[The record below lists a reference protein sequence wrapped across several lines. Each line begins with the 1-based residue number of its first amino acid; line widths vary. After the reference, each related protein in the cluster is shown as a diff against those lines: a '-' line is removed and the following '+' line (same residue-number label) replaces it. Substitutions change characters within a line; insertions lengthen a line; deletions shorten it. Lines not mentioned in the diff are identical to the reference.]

1 MSFLQE
7 AHHFNVEQLNIN
19 AGGAGRHY
27 DSTNFRDVLSSN
39 VSFEAMHDS
48 SQRADAP
55 KCHAE
60 TRTAVQEEIMGWIV
74 HGDGDEQPTRIMW
87 LTGPAGSGKTAIMG
101 TIAETCE
108 ERDLLGASFFF
119 SSYAGT
125 ASRCS
130 KRFLIPTLAHQMI
143 SIEGYGQLGEKIL
156 ASVERTPMISAS
168 NATVA
173 RRVLIIDGL
182 DEVSAETAQDIGRDE
197 ARQANEAEQV
207 EILSTLLHAA
217 NDPSFPFRILIA
229 SRPERVI
236 RGFFSSK
243 KAKCGTRQ
251 LVLDNEYDPG
261 ADIALFLRSS
271 FAEIRR
277 RYNLPSSWA
286 SDDVVRTLVER
297 ASGQFI
303 YAATVVRFLRSG
315 TVPPHARLE
324 YVLSLRHQGNPVNP
338 FEPLDALYAFILNSS
353 PNPVLAIQWVSV
365 LEQHLT
371 PDKIRSPRKLPR
383 FVFAKQLLDEHPGQG
398 DYLFENLSSL
408 ISVSST
414 EQESGPSY
422 HLHHKSL
429 VDFLL
434 APSRCGR
441 TFYQAFSTA
450 HNDLY
455 LPRLA
460 QILRTRSPL
469 VPLDNSQ
476 YGYFVRGL
484 LCLPVFRQSMESYI
498 VWALERGG
506 NHLLWDAH
514 VAFLHF
520 AAHDLVVASSCVVK
534 LYSYFHSRC
543 GPLPRDCSPTC
554 RHWRSRIL
562 QSCRA
567 FGWMVPT
574 ASDLFLQIVYVKMG
588 GWIDICDHFW
598 PPYRP
603 VVPSPML
610 EYQPGWGT
618 CDQEYE
624 GYLAAAM
631 AMYSKLSDDWETQ
644 FKAEV
649 ERGVRK
655 DELYD
660 RICRDVG
667 QV

>member
-1 MSFLQE
+1 
-7 AHHFNVEQLNIN
+7 
-19 AGGAGRHY
+19 
-27 DSTNFRDVLSSN
+27 
-39 VSFEAMHDS
+39 MHDS

-60 TRTAVQEEIMGWIV
+60 TRTAVQEEIMDWIV

-156 ASVERTPMISAS
+156 ASVERTPMVFKKRLKSQIEALVLKPLRQISAS
-168 NATVA
+168 NATIA

-251 LVLDNEYDPG
+251 LVLDNKYDPG

-383 FVFAKQLLDEHPGQG
+383 FVFAKQLLDEQPGQG

-460 QILRTRSPL
+460 QILRSG
-469 VPLDNSQ
+469 S
-476 YGYFVRGL
+476 GIF
-484 LCLPVFRQSMESYI
+484 
-498 VWALERGG
+498 
-506 NHLLWDAH
+506 
-514 VAFLHF
+514 
-520 AAHDLVVASSCVVK
+520 
-534 LYSYFHSRC
+534 
-543 GPLPRDCSPTC
+543 PT
-554 RHWRSRIL
+554 
-562 QSCRA
+562 
-567 FGWMVPT
+567 
-574 ASDLFLQIVYVKMG
+574 
-588 GWIDICDHFW
+588 
-598 PPYRP
+598 
-603 VVPSPML
+603 
-610 EYQPGWGT
+610 
-618 CDQEYE
+618 
-624 GYLAAAM
+624 
-631 AMYSKLSDDWETQ
+631 
-644 FKAEV
+644 
-649 ERGVRK
+649 
-655 DELYD
+655 
-660 RICRDVG
+660 
-667 QV
+667 